1 MWTVIFLIAFIASV
15 ILAVSFDNK
24 GYFGWYMV
32 FIVVAIVSVI
42 GLGVSITYY
51 ISVSDY
57 QIGLSSIY
65 YQDRRNNI

>member
-51 ISVSDY
+51 I
-57 QIGLSSIY
+57 
-65 YQDRRNNI
+65 

>member
-1 MWTVIFLIAFIASV
+1 MWTVIFLMTFIASI
-15 ILAVSFDNK
+15 ILTVSFDNK

-51 ISVSDY
+51 ISVSDLPDWFKFY
-57 QIGLSSIY
+57 LLS
-65 YQDRRNNI
+65 R

>member
-32 FIVVAIVSVI
+32 SIILGIVSFI
-42 GLGVSITYY
+42 CLGMSITYY
-51 ISVSDY
+51 ISVSNLPDWFKFY
-57 QIGLSSIY
+57 LLS
-65 YQDRRNNI
+65 R

>member
-24 GYFGWYMV
+24 GHFGWYMV

-51 ISVSDY
+51 ISVSNLPDWFKFY
-57 QIGLSSIY
+57 LLS
-65 YQDRRNNI
+65 R

>member
-15 ILAVSFDNK
+15 ILAVSFENK
-24 GYFGWYMV
+24 CYFGWYMV

-51 ISVSDY
+51 ISVSDLPDWFKFY
-57 QIGLSSIY
+57 LLS
-65 YQDRRNNI
+65 R

>member
-15 ILAVSFDNK
+15 ILAVSLETK
-24 GYFGWYMV
+24 GYFRWYIV

-51 ISVSDY
+51 ISVSDLPDWFKFY
-57 QIGLSSIY
+57 LLS
-65 YQDRRNNI
+65 R

>member
-15 ILAVSFDNK
+15 ILVVSFDNK

-51 ISVSDY
+51 ISVSDLPDWFKFY
-57 QIGLSSIY
+57 LLS
-65 YQDRRNNI
+65 R